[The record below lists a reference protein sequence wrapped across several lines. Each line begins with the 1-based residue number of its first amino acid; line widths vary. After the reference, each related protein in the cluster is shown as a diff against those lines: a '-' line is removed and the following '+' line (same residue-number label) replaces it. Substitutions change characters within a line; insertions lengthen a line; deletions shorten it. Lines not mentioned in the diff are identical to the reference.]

1 MTDIRPPLPST
12 PTRFMDQLRAFIRSK
27 QMAYTT
33 EKSYCRWIAD
43 YIRFHRM
50 QHPKDL
56 NDQAI
61 DEYLSHLV
69 LKRNL
74 AINTQKSAL
83 NAIVFVYTQFLKLTV
98 GKLDFVPSNRPRTIP
113 TVFSHQEAIAVINGL
128 TGQYH
133 LMARVLYGSGLRISE
148 GCRLR
153 IQDVDFGNNCII
165 VRNGKGL
172 KWRRTLLPGS
182 IKPALEEQ
190 IESALRVHQQDLA
203 NGLGAVYLPHSLDK
217 KYPNAARSPAW
228 QYIFPAQKCSF
239 DPRSNVVRRHHISD
253 QKVQRQVKIAIEQ
266 ARIYKKAGCHTF
278 RHSFATQLLRAGTD
292 IRSIQE
298 MLGHNDLSTTQIYT
312 HVVGIQERGVTS
324 PIDI

>member
-1 MTDIRPPLPST
+1 MMTDIRPPLPSQ

-33 EKSYCRWIAD
+33 EKSYCRWMAD

-83 NAIVFVYTQFLKLTV
+83 NAIVFVYTQFLKITV

-113 TVFSHQEAIAVINGL
+113 TVFSHQEAVAVINAL
-128 TGQYH
+128 TGQYQ
-133 LMARVLYGSGLRISE
+133 LMARILYGSGLRISE

-153 IQDVDFGNNCII
+153 IQDVDFGNNCIV
-165 VRNGKGL
+165 VRDGKGL
-172 KWRRTLLPGS
+172 KWRRTLLPES
-182 IKPALEEQ
+182 IKPALKEQ
-190 IESALRVHQQDLA
+190 IESALLVHRQDLT

-217 KYPNAARSPAW
+217 KYPNAAKSPAW
-228 QYIFPAQKCSF
+228 QYIFPAQKRSL
-239 DPRSNVVRRHHISD
+239 DPRSNIVRRHHISD
-253 QKVQRQVKIAIEQ
+253 QQVQRQVRVAIDQ
-266 ARIYKKAGCHTF
+266 AGIYKKAG
-278 RHSFATQLLRAGTD
+278 SQLKLLLRFYHDLHPCRPHTLVTASPRRAG
-292 IRSIQE
+292 
-298 MLGHNDLSTTQIYT
+298 MH
-312 HVVGIQERGVTS
+312 
-324 PIDI
+324 

>member
-1 MTDIRPPLPST
+1 MITDIRPSLPSQ

-56 NDQAI
+56 DDQAI

-69 LKRNL
+69 LQRNL

-113 TVFSHQEAIAVINGL
+113 TVFSHQEAVAVINAL
-128 TGQYH
+128 TGRYQ
-133 LMARVLYGSGLRISE
+133 LMARILYGSGLRISE

-153 IQDVDFGNNCII
+153 IQDVDFGNNCIV
-165 VRNGKGL
+165 VRDGKGL
-172 KWRRTLLPGS
+172 KWRRTLLPES

-190 IESALRVHQQDLA
+190 IESALVIHRQDLS

-217 KYPNAARSPAW
+217 KYPNAAKSPAW
-228 QYIFPAQKCSF
+228 QYIFPAQKRSL
-239 DPRSNVVRRHHISD
+239 DPRSNIVRRHHISD
-253 QKVQRQVKIAIEQ
+253 QQVQRQVREAIDQ

-298 MLGHNDLSTTQIYT
+298 MMGHLKLL
-312 HVVGIQERGVTS
+312 RAF
-324 PIDI
+324 